1 MLKFYICVRLKRR
14 MCVIRR
20 DSQQCV
26 CACATMCRE
35 KRCVL
40 AGVFIST
47 CFHLSVRASVCVGVM
62 SDASLL
68 SIANRIVMVTE
79 HILYHLPCN

>member
-1 MLKFYICVRLKRR
+1 MCGIQECVY
-14 MCVIRR
+14 
-20 DSQQCV
+20 
-26 CACATMCRE
+26 
-35 KRCVL
+35 VL
-40 AGVFIST
+40 TGVFISM

>member
-1 MLKFYICVRLKRR
+1 MTHVCL
-14 MCVIRR
+14 IRR
-20 DSQQCV
+20 DTKQHACV
-26 CACATMCRE
+26 CVWLTG
-35 KRCVL
+35 L
-40 AGVFIST
+40 FISM
-47 CFHLSVRASVCVGVM
+47 CFHLSVRVSVCVGVM

>member
-1 MLKFYICVRLKRR
+1 MTHGCL
-14 MCVIRR
+14 IRR
-20 DSQQCV
+20 VTKEHACV
-26 CACATMCRE
+26 CV
-35 KRCVL
+35 CVQL
-40 AGVFIST
+40 TGVFISM

-68 SIANRIVMVTE
+68 SIANRIVMVAE

>member
-1 MLKFYICVRLKRR
+1 MS
-14 MCVIRR
+14 M
-20 DSQQCV
+20 
-26 CACATMCRE
+26 
-35 KRCVL
+35 
-40 AGVFIST
+40 
-47 CFHLSVRASVCVGVM
+47 CFHLSVCASVCVGVM

>member
-1 MLKFYICVRLKRR
+1 MHLCKAERLKQGICLIRRRTKQRIRVCGVQICVY
-14 MCVIRR
+14 
-20 DSQQCV
+20 
-26 CACATMCRE
+26 
-35 KRCVL
+35 VL
-40 AGVFIST
+40 TAVFMSM

-62 SDASLL
+62 IDASLL